1 MLRSALMKRY
11 QQLFDEAEASVSND
25 SVLLERVK
33 RARLPLLYSEL
44 ELLRTEQEKDFTA
57 VVQKLDYFEK
67 EVERMGDPA
76 LNERNN
82 HAMDYCKLYR
92 ERYLPRKEVNLAKG
106 AKVTWLEKPHD
117 RYMKLG
123 ETALT
128 DGLFGGSSFVESWV
142 GWEGTD
148 GAFVLDMGEVKEVRS
163 IETDFLHQIGQW
175 ILFPLSVSYSYSTDG
190 KEYHLWKTIDMPEE
204 RSGMV
209 LFRGVKADSEVPLQ
223 ARYLKVEVT
232 GTKVCPHWHYGVGHP
247 SWFFIDE
254 VTVQ

>member
-1 MLRSALMKRY
+1 
-11 QQLFDEAEASVSND
+11 
-25 SVLLERVK
+25 
-33 RARLPLLYSEL
+33 
-44 ELLRTEQEKDFTA
+44 
-57 VVQKLDYFEK
+57 
-67 EVERMGDPA
+67 MGDPA

-209 LFRGVKADSEVPLQ
+209 LFRGVKTDSEVPLQ

>member
-1 MLRSALMKRY
+1 
-11 QQLFDEAEASVSND
+11 
-25 SVLLERVK
+25 
-33 RARLPLLYSEL
+33 
-44 ELLRTEQEKDFTA
+44 
-57 VVQKLDYFEK
+57 
-67 EVERMGDPA
+67 
-76 LNERNN
+76 
-82 HAMDYCKLYR
+82 MDYCKLYR

-209 LFRGVKADSEVPLQ
+209 LFQRCKSRFGSTFAGSLSESRGYRNKGMSSLALRSRTSFLVLY
-223 ARYLKVEVT
+223 R
-232 GTKVCPHWHYGVGHP
+232 
-247 SWFFIDE
+247 
-254 VTVQ
+254 